1 MARKRNQKARKVVMN
16 RIIIALLVFLALI
29 GCRTRKTTIEEQKQV
44 QKERI
49 IKYKDST
56 ALFQHNAQTLQL
68 DTYASQEYEVTV
80 ESDKDSV
87 GNSKELVYY
96 RIRDGDNET
105 IRVSGGKVKITT
117 KNSLS
122 NSQIVANTTLTSTI
136 KTTNN
141 GLRNTEST
149 TAFSHKTKDVKSS
162 YLYLIAIIIVLLVVF
177 YFIRDKL
184 KRFLK

>member
-1 MARKRNQKARKVVMN
+1 MG
-16 RIIIALLVFLALI
+16 RIVILLLAFLTLI
-29 GCRTRKTTIEEQKQV
+29 GCRTRKEVTNTEQKQV

-49 IKYKDST
+49 LKYKDST

-68 DTYASQEYEVTV
+68 DTHASQEYEVTV

-117 KNSLS
+117 KSSLS
-122 NSQIVANTTLTSTI
+122 NSQIVANTTLDNIT
-136 KTTNN
+136 KD
-141 GLRNTEST
+141 NTYFITQRHSE
-149 TAFSHKTKDVKSS
+149 TAFSHKTKDVKG
-162 YLYLIAIIIVLLVVF
+162 IVSWWVWLLVVLLAGVIGWRMWKCF
-177 YFIRDKL
+177 HK
-184 KRFLK
+184 

>member
-1 MARKRNQKARKVVMN
+1 MN
-16 RIIIALLVFLALI
+16 RIIIALLAFVALI

-56 ALFQHNAQTLQL
+56 AIFQQNTQTLQL
-68 DTYASQEYEVTV
+68 DTRTLQEYEVTV

-117 KNSLS
+117 KSSLS
-122 NSQIVANTTLTSTI
+122 NSLIEANTTLTNTI
-136 KTTNN
+136 TQKTEEKRYT
-141 GLRNTEST
+141 NTET
-149 TAFSHKTKDVKSS
+149 TILHKTKEVKG
-162 YLYLIAIIIVLLVVF
+162 IIKWWWVAVVLLAVWIGWRYKVF
-177 YFIRDKL
+177 
-184 KRFLK
+184 RF

>member
-1 MARKRNQKARKVVMN
+1 MKKHNYI
-16 RIIIALLVFLALI
+16 RIIRAFGVIGLVLVLLGLL
-29 GCRTRKTTIEEQKQV
+29 GCRTRKVATTEQKQV

-56 ALFQHNAQTLQL
+56 ALFQQHEQTLQL
-68 DTYASQEYEVTV
+68 DTHASQEYEVTV

-87 GNSKELVYY
+87 GNSKELTYT
-96 RIRDGDNET
+96 RIRDGNNET
-105 IRVSGGKVKITT
+105 IRVRGGKVKITT
-117 KNSLS
+117 KSNLS

-136 KTTNN
+136 STTNN
-141 GLRNTEST
+141 ELRNTEST

-162 YLYLIAIIIVLLVVF
+162 YLYLIAIIIALLVVF